1 MHLALLL
8 LSLLGQVPLDILGR
22 VPLLAHEVPERLD
35 MSPDLV
41 PLNDD
46 LSLSID
52 GFRDADPV
60 GIVPPLAEEVPHA
73 RRQHVSEHPRK
84 VLLLEVLLVR
94 PKSQRQEGL
103 ALALL
108 KQSAQDFEGG
118 LHRML
123 TTLTVTLFEGLA
135 EVEQLGETV
144 G

>member
-8 LSLLGQVPLDILGR
+8 LSLLGQVALDILGR

-52 GFRDADPV
+52 GLRDADPV
-60 GIVPPLAEEVPHA
+60 GVVPPLAEEVPHA
-73 RRQHVSEHPRK
+73 RRQHVSEHPRE

-94 PKSQRQEGL
+94 P
-103 ALALL
+103 
-108 KQSAQDFEGG
+108 
-118 LHRML
+118 
-123 TTLTVTLFEGLA
+123 
-135 EVEQLGETV
+135 
-144 G
+144 